1 MWKRL
6 EAALGRLWRWSRKT
20 PTERRAARARAR
32 FWADLRA
39 GQREAEARSRP

>member
-6 EAALGRLWRWSRKT
+6 KGALGRFWRWSQKS
-20 PTERRAARARAR
+20 PAQRRAVRARAR
-32 FWADLRA
+32 FWADLRE

>member
-6 EAALGRLWRWSRKT
+6 EDALRRLWRWSQT
-20 PTERRAARARAR
+20 SAAERRAARVRAR